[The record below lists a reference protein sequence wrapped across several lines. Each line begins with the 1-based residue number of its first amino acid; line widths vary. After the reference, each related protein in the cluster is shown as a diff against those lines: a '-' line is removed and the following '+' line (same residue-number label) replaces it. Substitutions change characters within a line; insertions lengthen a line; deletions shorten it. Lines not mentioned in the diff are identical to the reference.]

1 MTIVS
6 GLVLLS
12 TTLPTYLPVC
22 QPGQILL
29 FFRDKNF
36 FLPCQEQ
43 NGSIPLKAL
52 SCIYSTCTEFYEK
65 LLWSVNTTCLFIVDC
80 LQVFVGFFF

>member
-12 TTLPTYLPVC
+12 TSLPTYLPVC

-52 SCIYSTCTEFYEK
+52 SCIYSTCTYNLYVQSFMRNCYG
-65 LLWSVNTTCLFIVDC
+65 L
-80 LQVFVGFFF
+80 